1 MIDQPRSVGPRAN
14 AASRSPFS
22 SSSKERRATAR
33 PLLLLP
39 PSLSLSLS
47 LRLTPEASRLFSGD
61 KRKRKIK

>member
-39 PSLSLSLS
+39 LSLSLS